1 MGINS
6 RHGFPM
12 GRTEKAK
19 LFIGMMLIVAF
30 AGLLYRIDPA
40 SSSFY
45 PPCLFH
51 AFTKLHC
58 PGCGSLRAI
67 HQLLHGNIAAA
78 FCLNPL
84 TVSLNPFFGYAFLS
98 YVVRM
103 INGNGL
109 PTIFIPAIWI
119 WAFLG
124 FVILFAFLRN
134 IPIYPFFL
142 LAP

>member
-1 MGINS
+1 MGITS
-6 RHGFPM
+6 HRGSPM

-19 LFIGMMLIVAF
+19 LFICMLLIVAF

-40 SSSFY
+40 NSSFY

-51 AFTKLHC
+51 ALTKLHC

-67 HQLLHGNIAAA
+67 HQLLHGNMAAA
-78 FCLNPL
+78 FGLNPL
-84 TVSLNPFFGYAFLS
+84 MVSLIPFFGYAFLS
-98 YVVRM
+98 YTVRI

-109 PTIFIPAIWI
+109 PGIFIPAIWI

-124 FVILFAFLRN
+124 FVILFTILRN
-134 IPIYPFFL
+134 IPIHPFLL